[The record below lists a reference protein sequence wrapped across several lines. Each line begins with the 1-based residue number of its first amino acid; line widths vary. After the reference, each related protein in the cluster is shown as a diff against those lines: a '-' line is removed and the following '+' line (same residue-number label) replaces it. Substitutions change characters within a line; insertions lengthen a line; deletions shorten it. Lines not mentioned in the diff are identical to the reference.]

1 MVNYHPCDLVCVVF
15 EERNC
20 MSLLG
25 ISEKRE
31 SLKDGAVDD
40 CQWEEGGREV
50 KVN

>member
-1 MVNYHPCDLVCVVF
+1 MVNYPCDLVCVVF

-31 SLKDGAVDD
+31 FEGRRGRLP
-40 CQWEEGGREV
+40 EGGGGRAV

>member
-1 MVNYHPCDLVCVVF
+1 MVNYPCDLVCVVF

-31 SLKDGAVDD
+31 SLKDGAVD
-40 CQWEEGGREV
+40 CQSKRAV